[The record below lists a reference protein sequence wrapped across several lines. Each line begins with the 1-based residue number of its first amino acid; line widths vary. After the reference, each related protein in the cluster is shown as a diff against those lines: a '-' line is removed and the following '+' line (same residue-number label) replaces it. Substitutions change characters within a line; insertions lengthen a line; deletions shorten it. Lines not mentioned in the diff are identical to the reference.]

1 MRIYFFV
8 SIANSYFEVE
18 RFFPQKVEGLFFVG
32 AWLTMVP
39 ATHTTQKM
47 EHGKKWEQHLNQG
60 NFNNILNS
68 I

>member
-18 RFFPQKVEGLFFVG
+18 CFSQRVERLFFVG
-32 AWLTMVP
+32 AWLTIVP

-47 EHGKKWEQHLNQG
+47 EHGKKWEQH
-60 NFNNILNS
+60 
-68 I
+68 